1 MEGLIMAL
9 QMILGLSIIVAIHE
23 FGHLITAKFFGMK
36 VEKYFIGFPPKIF
49 SFNYK
54 GTEYGLGSIPLG
66 GFVKISGIIDES
78 FDTKHINKKPEEWEF
93 RAKPAWQRLIGM
105 LGGIILNVITG
116 IIIFIFLSYK
126 NGEEYL
132 SKNEINKYG
141 IIALDLG
148 KKVGLKTGDKIINI
162 NGNEWEKDTDLFNP
176 NIFFNDKSFYTVERS
191 GKMIK
196 IFFPDDF
203 LNNFSSKEEI
213 NSFIK
218 IRIPFTIEN
227 ITKGSN
233 AEKSGLKKGDKIIAI
248 DEKKIV
254 DMLEFHEEIKTKGND
269 IFKLKILRDTE
280 YISKN
285 IRLDS
290 NGKIG
295 IMMKSDNLNYSKINY
310 TFMESISVGTIQAF
324 SIVTLNIKAF
334 GQMISGRIDPKKSI
348 SGPIGIAQIFGGSF
362 DWDKFWRITGL
373 ISMILAF
380 MNLLPIPALDGGH
393 ALFITVEL
401 ISGYKPSEKFL
412 EYSTKFGVIILL
424 SLMGFVIINDI
435 YKLFI

>member
-1 MEGLIMAL
+1 MAL
-9 QMILGLSIIVAIHE
+9 QMILALSIIVAIHE
-23 FGHLITAKFFGMK
+23 FGHLITAKIFGMR

-93 RAKPAWQRLIGM
+93 RAKPAWQRLIVM

-116 IIIFIFLSYK
+116 ITIFIFLTYK
-126 NGEEYL
+126 NGDL
-132 SKNEINKYG
+132 FISKDEINKHG

-148 KKVGLKTGDKIINI
+148 KKVGLKTGDKILDI
-162 NGNEWEKDTDLFNP
+162 NGDEWEKDTDLFDP
-176 NIFFNDKSFYTVERS
+176 NIFFEEESFYTVERN
-191 GKMIK
+191 GNILK
-196 IFFPDDF
+196 ILFPDDF
-203 LNNFSSKEEI
+203 LNSFSSQKEI

-218 IRIPFTIEN
+218 IRMPFTIN
-227 ITKGSN
+227 DVIKGSN
-233 AEKSGLKKGDKIIAI
+233 ADISGIQKGDKIFEV
-248 DEKKIV
+248 DNKEIV
-254 DMLEFHEEIKTKGND
+254 DILEFHEELKTKGNE
-269 IFKLKILRDTE
+269 IFNLKILRNNE
-280 YISKN
+280 YISKSLK
-285 IRLDS
+285 LDAD
-290 NGKIG
+290 GKIG
-295 IMMKSDNLNYSKINY
+295 IIMKPDELNYSKISY
-310 TFMESISVGTIQAF
+310 SFLESISIGTVQAF
-324 SIVTLNIKAF
+324 SVVIINVKAL
-334 GQMISGRIDPKKSI
+334 GQMISGKIDPKKSL

-362 DWDKFWRITGL
+362 NWDKFWRITGL

-393 ALFITVEL
+393 ALFITIEL
-401 ISGYKPSEKFL
+401 ITGYKPSEKFL
-412 EYSTKFGVIILL
+412 EYSTRFGVIVLL

>member
-1 MEGLIMAL
+1 M
-9 QMILGLSIIVAIHE
+9 
-23 FGHLITAKFFGMK
+23 
-36 VEKYFIGFPPKIF
+36 
-49 SFNYK
+49 
-54 GTEYGLGSIPLG
+54 
-66 GFVKISGIIDES
+66 
-78 FDTKHINKKPEEWEF
+78 
-93 RAKPAWQRLIGM
+93 
-105 LGGIILNVITG
+105 
-116 IIIFIFLSYK
+116 
-126 NGEEYL
+126 
-132 SKNEINKYG
+132 
-141 IIALDLG
+141 
-148 KKVGLKTGDKIINI
+148 
-162 NGNEWEKDTDLFNP
+162 
-176 NIFFNDKSFYTVERS
+176 
-191 GKMIK
+191 
-196 IFFPDDF
+196 
-203 LNNFSSKEEI
+203 I

-310 TFMESISVGTIQAF
+310 TFMESVSIGTIQAF

>member
-1 MEGLIMAL
+1 MAF
-9 QMILGLSIIVAIHE
+9 QMILALSIIVAIHE
-23 FGHLITAKFFGMK
+23 FGHLITAKIFGMR

-93 RAKPAWQRLIGM
+93 RAKPAWQRLIVM

-116 IIIFIFLSYK
+116 IIIFIFLTYK
-126 NGEEYL
+126 NGDQFI
-132 SKNEINKYG
+132 SKDEINKHG

-148 KKVGLKTGDKIINI
+148 KKVGLKTGDKILDI
-162 NGNEWEKDTDLFNP
+162 NGNEWEKDTDLFDP
-176 NIFFNDKSFYTVERS
+176 NIFFEEESFYTVERN
-191 GKMIK
+191 GNILK
-196 IFFPDDF
+196 ILFPDDF
-203 LNNFSSKEEI
+203 LNSFSSQKEI

-218 IRIPFTIEN
+218 IRIPFTINEV
-227 ITKGSN
+227 IKGSN
-233 AEKSGLKKGDKIIAI
+233 ADISGIKKDDKIFEI
-248 DEKKIV
+248 DNKEIV
-254 DMLEFHEEIKTKGND
+254 DILEFHEELKTKGNE
-269 IFKLKILRDTE
+269 IFNLKILRDNK
-280 YISKN
+280 YISKSVK
-285 IRLDS
+285 LDS

-295 IMMKSDNLNYSKINY
+295 IIMKPDELNYSKINY
-310 TFMESISVGTIQAF
+310 SFMESISIGTVQAF
-324 SIVTLNIKAF
+324 SVVIINVKAF
-334 GQMISGRIDPKKSI
+334 GQMISGKIDPKKSL

-362 DWDKFWRITGL
+362 NWDKFWRITGL

-393 ALFITVEL
+393 ALFITIEL
-401 ISGYKPSEKFL
+401 ITGYKPSEKFL
-412 EYSTKFGVIILL
+412 EYSTRFGVIVLL